1 MDEYMLKTIKLC
13 DKALKNK
20 DIPVACIIV
29 KGNKI
34 ISKAYNKKYKNNDS
48 TAHAE
53 ILAIRKACKKLRT
66 THLEECILY
75 VSLEPCMMCTAAIVQ
90 SHIKKVVYCL
100 ESPKYGYL
108 LKECKKN
115 KIECTQMYDGKYENT
130 LKNFFIDKR

>member
-90 SHIKKVVYCL
+90 SHIKKVVYC
-100 ESPKYGYL
+100 
-108 LKECKKN
+108 
-115 KIECTQMYDGKYENT
+115 
-130 LKNFFIDKR
+130 